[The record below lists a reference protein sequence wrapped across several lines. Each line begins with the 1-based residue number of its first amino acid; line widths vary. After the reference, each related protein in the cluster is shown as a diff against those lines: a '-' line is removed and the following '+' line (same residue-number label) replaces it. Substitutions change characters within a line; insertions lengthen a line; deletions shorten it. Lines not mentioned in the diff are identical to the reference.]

1 MTTVSTAEA
10 VAALPDLMARSRH
23 EKIAI
28 RDGAGDL
35 VYLVSSEQIERERR
49 AKVDAFRESC
59 RLASEE
65 LAKNLAA
72 EGISVDEFMNDVLK
86 DL

>member
-10 VAALPDLMARSRH
+10 VAALPDLMARSRR

-28 RDGAGDL
+28 RDSAGDL

-59 RLASEE
+59 RQASEE
-65 LAKNLAA
+65 LEKNLAA
-72 EGISVDEFMNDVLK
+72 EGISVEEFMNDVLQ